1 MASFSESIKGEQL
14 CSFFIHW
21 DELLQMCAPEFP
33 MSSPQLNG
41 PVNVIEKSNT
51 VNGRKRRRKRTNPIL
66 SEEDMNALK
75 RKPTAPVKPPVSK
88 KSILCADFSQR
99 PNKWVEMPEG
109 FELPKEFE
117 VKEEVIDERQ
127 ETKEAVNLL
136 LKELDAM
143 EEEHRKSPTKSME
156 EKEEH
161 TCPIHCKPV
170 KKHVSKNG
178 WEYYKC
184 SESPCMLFCAAQDVE
199 EYLLRVNVQLPAWF
213 RNKNDL
219 PVCFCRKVVTLK
231 VSRSEKNPGKVYM
244 SCSQRDKCGYFQ
256 WGSDV
261 LFGKNKEWKDQLF
274 FERNG
279 VEARSLSEWLNH
291 EPQKR
296 WEEMERP
303 LIQLQGGGN
312 IIASPEEL
320 RGLIYTP
327 ELEKTYRMLLSVRQ
341 AEENLKKSNVD
352 HQTAWNEL
360 I

>member
-1 MASFSESIKGEQL
+1 
-14 CSFFIHW
+14 
-21 DELLQMCAPEFP
+21 MCAPVFP

-41 PVNVIEKSNT
+41 SVNVIESNT
-51 VNGRKRRRKRTNPIL
+51 LSGRKRRRKRTKPIL
-66 SEEDMNALK
+66 SEEDMNVLK
-75 RKPTAPVKPPVSK
+75 RKATAPVKPPASK
-88 KSILCADFSQR
+88 KPLLVADFTQR
-99 PNKWVEMPEG
+99 PNKWVELPEG
-109 FELPKEFE
+109 FELSEEEGFE
-117 VKEEVIDERQ
+117 VKEEVMDESQ
-127 ETKEAVNLL
+127 VEAKEAVNLL

-143 EEEHRKSPTKSME
+143 EEEEQRKTPTKSMVVE
-156 EKEEH
+156 SDY
-161 TCPIHCKPV
+161 TCPIHFEPV

-184 SESPCMLFCAAQDVE
+184 SESPCMLFCAAQDVD
-199 EYLLRVNVQLPAWF
+199 EYLKRVNVQLCAWF

-219 PVCFCRKVVTLK
+219 PECFCRKVVALK
-231 VSRSEKNPGKVYM
+231 VSQSEKNPGKVYM

-256 WGSDV
+256 WGNDV

-279 VEARSLSEWLNH
+279 VEDRSLSEWLNH

-303 LIQLQGGGN
+303 LIQIQGGGN
-312 IIASPEEL
+312 IIASPKEL

-341 AEENLKKSNVD
+341 AEENLKKKM
-352 HQTAWNEL
+352 TEY
-360 I
+360 